1 MEEKSSLIT
10 LKPIDQQ
17 NYLAAFALRLG
28 PGQDRYVSHPV
39 RSLAQAYVYR
49 DQCTP
54 FGIYDQDTM
63 VGYLMVIY
71 DDEEQTY
78 NLWHM
83 MIDQSRQRRGYG
95 RAAIQE
101 ALNYM
106 RQRPFG
112 PSDRVLITCSP
123 DNAPAY
129 RLYQQLGFA
138 LTGRSDEDEVEL
150 FLPL

>member
-1 MEEKSSLIT
+1 MIT

>member
-1 MEEKSSLIT
+1 MSLIT

-17 NYLAAFALRLG
+17 NFLDAFALQLG
-28 PGQDRYVSHPV
+28 PGQDRYVSHPI

-49 DQCTP
+49 NQCTP
-54 FGIYDQDTM
+54 FGIYHQDVM

-83 MIDQSRQRRGYG
+83 MVDQSQQHKGYG
-95 RAAIQE
+95 RAAIAA
-101 ALNYM
+101 ALDYM
-106 RQRPFG
+106 RQKPFG
-112 PSDRVLITCSP
+112 PSDKVLITCSP

-138 LTGRSDEDEVEL
+138 PTGRQDEDEVEL
-150 FLPL
+150 FLSL